1 MAEGINKAIEE
12 LERKLEGIMRQASDI
27 KKAINQL
34 LALDDQPIRYE
45 DTDAQ
50 IKDKVSIAPDQFFG
64 KPLATA
70 VRDFLNLR
78 GQAVPLTE
86 IHKVLKQ
93 GGFQFTENEKLQLR
107 GLSISLSKNSQT
119 FVFIKGSN
127 AYGLRE
133 WYPDLKEKGEQ
144 KKKVKEVEEQ
154 EGNEKPENNNGEEKA
169 VNE

>member
-12 LERKLEGIMRQASDI
+12 LEKKLEGIMRQASDI

-45 DTDAQ
+45 DTDVQ
-50 IKDKVSIAPDQFFG
+50 VKGKVSIAPVPFFG

-86 IHKVLKQ
+86 IHKALKQ
-93 GGFQFTENEKLQLR
+93 GGFQFTENEKFQLR

-119 FVFIKGSN
+119 FVFIKSSN

-133 WYPDLKEKGEQ
+133 WYPDLKEKGDQ
-144 KKKVKEVEEQ
+144 KKKLKEAEEPKSN
-154 EGNEKPENNNGEEKA
+154 NEEEKSI
-169 VNE
+169 NE